1 MIFSRSQYLVLVNT
15 WLLGFSMYTA
25 FLNISPIM
33 SLIKDSLNLN
43 FTETGLVFSIP
54 LAFLAA
60 LAGFGG
66 LVADRIGPRR
76 AAGIGSILLA
86 LGNLSRAFSSDLL
99 TLVAFT
105 SVIGVG
111 LALCFPNLPKIIR
124 VWFPSNFHGTAS
136 GIYGTGIMLGST
148 AALAATLPLAYVTPG
163 TWRGVFLIWGA
174 FSLAISAVWWISMKK
189 NPSEESSRHSGEAAR
204 TLRVLRSR
212 SLWVVA
218 TILLLDNIIYYVEV
232 TGLLPFFKGLGIGAE
247 SAAILQSLVSLA
259 GVPSIILL
267 PVLSDRF
274 RTRKPFLWVAAI
286 ISGVSGLALAATP
299 PQLVPLNPVVLG
311 VTNASMFLT
320 CLILPIDLF
329 PANVAGTAS
338 GLVISVGYVGGLIG
352 PVIAGYLAD
361 VTGGFSFVPVFLGS
375 ISLLIAPIALLFLR
389 KTERAIPSTA
399 ERSPPSSE
407 HAENFPQS

>member
-1 MIFSRSQYLVLVNT
+1 MSRSQYLVLANT

-25 FLNISPIM
+25 FLNISPMM

-60 LAGFGG
+60 LAGLGG
-66 LVADRIGPRR
+66 HIADRIGPRR

-86 LGNLSRAFSSDLL
+86 LGNFSRGFSSNLL
-99 TLVAFT
+99 TLAAFT
-105 SVIGVG
+105 AIIGVG

-124 VWFPSNFHGTAS
+124 MWFPSSFHGTAS

-148 AALAATLPLAYVTPG
+148 AALAASLPLAYHTPG
-163 TWRGVFLIWGA
+163 TWRGVFLIWA
-174 FSLAISAVWWISMKK
+174 ALSLAISAVWWISMKK
-189 NPSEESSRHSGEAAR
+189 NPSEESLRHNGGAVK

-232 TGLLPFFKGLGIGAE
+232 TGLLPFFTGLGIVDE
-247 SAAILQSLVSLA
+247 NAAILQSLVSLA

-274 RTRKPFLWVAAI
+274 RTRKPFLWVAAA
-286 ISGVSGLALAATP
+286 ISGVSGLALANTP
-299 PQLVPLNPVVLG
+299 PQLVALNPVALG

-329 PANVAGTAS
+329 PADVAGTAS

-361 VTGGFSFVPVFLGS
+361 ATGGFSFVPAFLGS
-375 ISLLIAPIALLFLR
+375 ISLLIVPIALLFLR
-389 KTERAIPSTA
+389 NTGSPVAST
-399 ERSPPSSE
+399 S
-407 HAENFPQS
+407 